1 MVRPSP
7 ARLRRRSAILEAAGA
22 LFVTGG
28 VAATSME
35 AIAERAG
42 VSRATVFNHFGG
54 KRELLLGLY
63 DRQLDR
69 LAESLRTSS
78 EQSNP
83 RRAVAAF
90 FRSAETVLRA
100 DGDLTPL
107 LIREVLYDPA
117 LLAHDVARGDDVR
130 RELID
135 RVRAAQRAGQLRRT
149 VPATQIAAIMMDL
162 WTASLVPWVLAE
174 RRFGLAAHVMRKI
187 RLVLR
192 GLGADPREASPR

>member
-1 MVRPSP
+1 MPVASP
-7 ARLRRRSAILEAAGA
+7 ARLRRRAAILEAAGA
-22 LFVTGG
+22 LFVADG
-28 VAATSME
+28 VAATSMD

-69 LAESLRTSS
+69 LGEALDR
-78 EQSNP
+78 P
-83 RRAVAAF
+83 LDRPDPMRALVAF
-90 FRSAETVLRA
+90 FRTAETILRA
-100 DGDLTPL
+100 DGDLSPL

-117 LLAHDVARGDDVR
+117 LLAHDVKRGDDVR
-130 RELID
+130 RHLVE
-135 RVRAAQRAGQLRRT
+135 RVRAAQRAGQLRRS

-162 WTASLVPWVLAE
+162 WTASLVPWVLAD
-174 RRFGLAAHVMRKI
+174 RRFGLAAHVLRKI

-192 GLGADPREASPR
+192 GLGADPRDGSSR